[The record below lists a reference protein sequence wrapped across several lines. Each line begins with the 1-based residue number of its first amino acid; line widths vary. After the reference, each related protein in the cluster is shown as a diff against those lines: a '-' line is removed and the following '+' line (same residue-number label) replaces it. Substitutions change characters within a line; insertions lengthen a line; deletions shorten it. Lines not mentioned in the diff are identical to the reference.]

1 MGAEQAEYVDCE
13 FGLPEGS
20 IEVGPRGED
29 IQLLF
34 VHLMSEGFVEGIH
47 LRQNFRLPQAFWKIV
62 AARRPDGTLAVAAFH
77 FDQAAL
83 LARHDAAAP
92 RPGDFRSTVAQVEAL
107 TGLDFGS
114 LLRDAPPLDLDDA

>member
-1 MGAEQAEYVDCE
+1 MSGLRLRSRPGAPLRIQT
-13 FGLPEGS
+13 PGS
-20 IEVGPRGED
+20 
-29 IQLLF
+29 
-34 VHLMSEGFVEGIH
+34 
-47 LRQNFRLPQAFWKIV
+47 RLSGTQIV

-77 FDQAAL
+77 FDPAAL

>member
-47 LRQNFRLPQAFWKIV
+47 LRQNFRL
-62 AARRPDGTLAVAAFH
+62 H
-77 FDQAAL
+77 L
-83 LARHDAAAP
+83 LVFEEFLVFLKSFLVLVGSQRVSVLVFGEVLD
-92 RPGDFRSTVAQVEAL
+92 VLQVLIEL
-107 TGLDFGS
+107 S
-114 LLRDAPPLDLDDA
+114 LFFFLVGY